1 MTEATDN
8 YGGDSPSRLDR
19 IEALLLQTTE
29 RLGQITERL
38 DRIAESNELAI
49 GRLNR
54 IETLQERTQQQVD
67 SNARAIQAWGGRIE
81 ESIVDT
87 EEIATATRADLAERI
102 QTAQQEWNQRFEELA
117 GQIRTILQRL
127 SGNGGG
133 L

>member
-1 MTEATDN
+1 MTEATSN
-8 YGGDSPSRLDR
+8 TGGDSSSRLDR

-29 RLGQITERL
+29 RL
-38 DRIAESNELAI
+38 DRIAESNELAV

-54 IETLQERTQQQVD
+54 IESLQERTQQQVD
-67 SNARAIQAWGGRIE
+67 SNARAIEAWGGRIE

-102 QTAQQEWNQRFEELA
+102 RSAQQEWNQRFDELSS
-117 GQIRTILQRL
+117 QIRMILQRL
-127 SGNGGG
+127 SGNGGE